1 MTKQAFKMDDVVPL
15 ILPAK
20 YRKDDTGIFKIEDIK
35 KAGSVIGQNIV
46 PLSWTPFD
54 IVEQLKNP
62 DTGEHFLKLRFNG
75 EEKIFSAGDLASRKG
90 IVMLAS
96 FGVNTTETKAA
107 QLSNYIMEVRALNN
121 IPVSEIYSQMG
132 WKADG
137 SFVLGDRKFTLTG
150 VVPCRLSVQGK
161 EVQAIKSCG
170 DIDGWVKAVDG
181 LLKHAPQRIKMYNA
195 VKAPILHV
203 LREQNNILNDSGG
216 TSQGKTITSMCAMS
230 TFGDPDGLMLAGGA
244 TVVAVEQ
251 LAGQMCDLP
260 IHIDDTQKINK
271 DDLDKIIYS
280 LGNGIGK
287 GRGAKTGGMQD
298 TLRFRTVALCTGEDR
313 IIKDNSFDGMDMR
326 ILEVTRGL
334 GEDDVEAVHD
344 FKNGVKNH
352 YGVFGEVLIRYLVDN
367 KDAVIEMHKASVDT
381 IKKTVTGADVMDQKI
396 IAVKDRLIG
405 IFAPTLTAGKIFE
418 SLYPGTKMSPEEI
431 VKTAFKTAL
440 EDRRGES
447 YTLRGARAIHGW
459 IAANQAYFLNDG
471 AYGVDG
477 QGHARQYKALGNIKP
492 TKYVIIPSELK
503 LALKDKFSV
512 ERLMDDFK
520 KEGFLITGKKDKH
533 TLSSKI
539 KEQVIK
545 AYVLDKSSLIHLLTW
560 KKRRSHDRSNEGS
573 LQGQI
578 STGNGAA
585 LEDESVW

>member
-230 TFGDPDGLMLAGGA
+230 TFGDPDGLMLVS
-244 TVVAVEQ
+244 TD
-251 LAGQMCDLP
+251 M
-260 IHIDDTQKINK
+260 
-271 DDLDKIIYS
+271 
-280 LGNGIGK
+280 LG
-287 GRGAKTGGMQD
+287 
-298 TLRFRTVALCTGEDR
+298 
-313 IIKDNSFDGMDMR
+313 
-326 ILEVTRGL
+326 
-334 GEDDVEAVHD
+334 
-344 FKNGVKNH
+344 
-352 YGVFGEVLIRYLVDN
+352 
-367 KDAVIEMHKASVDT
+367 
-381 IKKTVTGADVMDQKI
+381 
-396 IAVKDRLIG
+396 
-405 IFAPTLTAGKIFE
+405 
-418 SLYPGTKMSPEEI
+418 
-431 VKTAFKTAL
+431 
-440 EDRRGES
+440 
-447 YTLRGARAIHGW
+447 
-459 IAANQAYFLNDG
+459 
-471 AYGVDG
+471 
-477 QGHARQYKALGNIKP
+477 
-492 TKYVIIPSELK
+492 
-503 LALKDKFSV
+503 
-512 ERLMDDFK
+512 
-520 KEGFLITGKKDKH
+520 
-533 TLSSKI
+533 
-539 KEQVIK
+539 
-545 AYVLDKSSLIHLLTW
+545 
-560 KKRRSHDRSNEGS
+560 
-573 LQGQI
+573 
-578 STGNGAA
+578 
-585 LEDESVW
+585 